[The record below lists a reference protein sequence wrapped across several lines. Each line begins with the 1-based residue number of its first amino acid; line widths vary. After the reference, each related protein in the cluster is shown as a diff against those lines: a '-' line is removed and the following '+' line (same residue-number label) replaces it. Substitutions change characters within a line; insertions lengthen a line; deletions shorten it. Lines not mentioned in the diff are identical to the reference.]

1 MVDPKNQSTLIGFDC
16 KITQKAIDKLVNSSE
31 CMDSIRNTKC
41 YDYEARF
48 GAFIRVKCGIILLSA
63 IDWDK
68 VAQAME
74 AAI

>member
-1 MVDPKNQSTLIGFDC
+1 MIDPKST
-16 KITQKAIDKLVNSSE
+16 QQAIDKLLASPQ
-31 CMDSIRNTKC
+31 CMDSIRGLKC

-48 GAFIRVKCGIILLSA
+48 GAFIRVKCGIILLSS
-63 IDWDK
+63 IDWGK

>member
-1 MVDPKNQSTLIGFDC
+1 MIDPHV
-16 KITQKAIDKLVNSSE
+16 TQQAINKLVNSKE
-31 CMDSIRNTKC
+31 CMDSIRGLKC

-74 AAI
+74 SQL

>member
-1 MVDPKNQSTLIGFDC
+1 MIINPEV
-16 KITQKAIDKLVNSSE
+16 TQTVINKLVNCPE
-31 CMDSIRNTKC
+31 CMASIRDTKC
-41 YDYEARF
+41 YDYKAIIPLGLIYEARF
-48 GAFIRVKCGIILLSA
+48 GAFIRVKCGIILLSS

>member
-1 MVDPKNQSTLIGFDC
+1 MIDSKA
-16 KITQKAIDKLVNSSE
+16 TQRAINKLLSVPQCIESV
-31 CMDSIRNTKC
+31 RQVPC

-48 GAFIRVKCGIILLSA
+48 GAFIRVRCGIILLSS

-74 AAI
+74 SQL

>member
-1 MVDPKNQSTLIGFDC
+1 MIINPEL
-16 KITQKAIDKLVNSSE
+16 TQTVINKLVNSEE
-31 CMDSIRNTKC
+31 CMDSIRNLKC

-48 GAFIRVKCGIILLSA
+48 GAFIRVKCGIILLSS

>member
-1 MVDPKNQSTLIGFDC
+1 MIINPEV
-16 KITQKAIDKLVNSSE
+16 TQTVINKLVNSKE
-31 CMDSIRNTKC
+31 CMDSIRNLKC

-48 GAFIRVKCGIILLSA
+48 GAFIRVKCGIILLSS
-63 IDWDK
+63 IDWGK

>member
-1 MVDPKNQSTLIGFDC
+1 MVDPQ
-16 KITQKAIDKLVNSSE
+16 ITQKVIDKLLSVPQCIESV
-31 CMDSIRNTKC
+31 RQVPC

>member
-1 MVDPKNQSTLIGFDC
+1 MVDPKL
-16 KITQKAIDKLVNSSE
+16 TQQAINKLVNSSE

-68 VAQAME
+68 VAQAIE
-74 AAI
+74 SQL

>member
-1 MVDPKNQSTLIGFDC
+1 MVDPKA
-16 KITQKAIDKLVNSSE
+16 TQRAIDKLLSVPQCIESV
-31 CMDSIRNTKC
+31 RQVPC

-63 IDWDK
+63 IDWHK
-68 VAQAME
+68 VAQTME

>member
-1 MVDPKNQSTLIGFDC
+1 MVDPQ
-16 KITQKAIDKLVNSSE
+16 ITQKAIDKLVNSSE

-41 YDYEARF
+41 YDYEVRF

-74 AAI
+74 ATI